1 MNGVTFW
8 ASVKVP
14 SAGIEG
20 AIVAGTGNVSPYF
33 AARSGGNVAVTGVQ
47 LGQSGANG
55 RGFLVVCATVHEGGC
70 GERVAGELAA
80 DGADLAVSQ

>member
-33 AARSGGNVAVTGVQ
+33 AARSGGTLLLPVFSWGSPAPTVGDSWSFAPPFTKVVAASGSPASLPQTG
-47 LGQSGANG
+47 LI
-55 RGFLVVCATVHEGGC
+55 LP
-70 GERVAGELAA
+70 
-80 DGADLAVSQ
+80 